1 MTKIEGRKEDL
12 PKIMATI
19 GWTVPPMVFR
29 LGVKYLR
36 MKRQARRAAMRFRAG
51 LEASGMPP
59 ELASRL
65 ADTYSVDLSIHKMLK
80 GLGIP
85 FIR

>member
-1 MTKIEGRKEDL
+1 MKTEGRKEDL
-12 PKIMATI
+12 PKILATI
-19 GWTVPPMVFR
+19 GWTVPPMAFR

-36 MKRQARRAAMRFRAG
+36 MKRQSQRAARRFRAG
-51 LEASGMPP
+51 LESGGMPP

-65 ADTYSVDLSIHKMLK
+65 ADTYSVDLSIHKMLR